1 MSKGV
6 AGQVQCQR
14 SITAGR
20 TKTLTVWGLQKKL
33 RLEKSPTAHHFV
45 VSEDAHGEGSMVR
58 KIDKASTEDTRYL
71 GSNCKI
77 LGETQDSVV
86 VARRADRS
94 NTSPQ
99 L

>member
-1 MSKGV
+1 MT
-6 AGQVQCQR
+6 CQR
-14 SITAGR
+14 AWREHAITAGR

-33 RLEKSPTAHHFV
+33 RLEKSPTAHDFV
-45 VSEDAHGEGSMVR
+45 VLEDAHGEDSIVR
-58 KIDKASTEDTRYL
+58 KTDKASTEDTRYL
-71 GSNCKI
+71 GSNGKI

-86 VARRADRS
+86 VAPRADRS